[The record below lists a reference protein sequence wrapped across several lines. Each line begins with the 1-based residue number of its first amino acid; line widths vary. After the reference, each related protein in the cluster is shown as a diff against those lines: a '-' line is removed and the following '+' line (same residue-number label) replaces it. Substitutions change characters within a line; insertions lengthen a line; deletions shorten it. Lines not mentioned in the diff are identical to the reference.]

1 MSEPESA
8 QPDGEHV
15 SPEIEDLKAERVL
28 LDRAIGGWRGL
39 IDSALPTVV
48 FLTTY
53 VINGN
58 ELPGAL
64 IAALIAGAVVVVWR
78 LVRRET
84 LQQVLTGFVGLGIA
98 AAFAQFTG
106 RAENFFLPGLLT
118 NLGYGL
124 AMFVSILVG
133 WPLIGVFVGFLT
145 GEGTSWRHDTATRRV
160 YAAATW
166 IWVGLFG
173 MRLLVQTPLYLA
185 GEIGI
190 LGTVKIVMGWPFFL
204 ACAYFT
210 YRLLSP
216 VLAARR
222 EHGGS

>member
-1 MSEPESA
+1 VSEPDSSQSNDGAES
-8 QPDGEHV
+8 E
-15 SPEIEDLKAERVL
+15 EIQDLKAERVL

-53 VINGN
+53 VFNGN
-58 ELPGAL
+58 ALPGAL
-64 IAALIAGAVVVVWR
+64 IAALVAGALVVAWR
-78 LVRRET
+78 LIRRET
-84 LQQVLTGFVGLGIA
+84 LQQVFTGFIGLGIA

-124 AMFVSILVG
+124 AFFISILVG
-133 WPLIGVFVGFLT
+133 WPLIGVVVGLLT
-145 GEGTSWRHDTATRRV
+145 GEGTSWRHDTALRRV

-173 MRLLVQTPLYLA
+173 MRLLVQVPLYLA

-210 YRLLSP
+210 YRLLKP

-222 EHGGS
+222 DQERS